1 MPNSFFPQSR
11 FSVDEEDS
19 ADMNPEDNIFEAYE
33 YDNYNEILNNF
44 NRQFTQLT
52 YEGINE
58 TINSIISGEKNY
70 IFNEKES
77 MQNQIKNFDDFKK
90 EFINQ
95 KNAKKE
101 ELKNLYLSG
110 KLESSKNDLETTDK
124 NLNIKKE
131 KEKEE
136 NDKIVEIELSSEEVI
151 SEKLS
156 TFKKYPNSVL
166 AAYLNCSTS
175 LPKRNGRIF
184 FDREPMSF
192 KLLVYYLANNKLPKF
207 KNISEE
213 KKFFKEINYW
223 KIPIHISSKN
233 ILKFNKDLSPHFFTL
248 DANYQILTKSNMN
261 HGIILLN
268 KKLSAVTPYIEF
280 SINLN
285 NRNHNRKIL
294 LALVDESK
302 IEKSDLNK
310 SFENNV
316 PFVFYWDLLN
326 EKIVKNNKKYFNRP
340 ELRSVDLNKFCRCY
354 KNNYEIKFGL
364 LYNHIEHSVELIR
377 DDVKL
382 DIVIQNIDPG
392 LTPAFEIHSENCR
405 IQLSSRNKYQEK
417 FYL

>member
-1 MPNSFFPQSR
+1 M
-11 FSVDEEDS
+11 DEEDS

-33 YDNYNEILNNF
+33 YDNYNEILSNF

-58 TINSIISGEKNY
+58 SINSIISGEKNY
-70 IFNEKES
+70 IFNEKDS
-77 MQNQIKNFDDFKK
+77 IQNQIKNFDDFKNK
-90 EFINQ
+90 FLRQ
-95 KNAKKE
+95 KKAKKD
-101 ELKNLYLSG
+101 ELKNLFLSG
-110 KLESSKNDLETTDK
+110 QNQKGLNKTDK
-124 NLNIKKE
+124 YDKNNKNIQINNDK
-131 KEKEE
+131 
-136 NDKIVEIELSSEEVI
+136 DKIVEIELSSGEII

-156 TFKKYPNSVL
+156 VFKKYPNSIL
-166 AAYLNCSTS
+166 AAYLNCSGNI
-175 LPKRNGRIF
+175 PRRNGHIF
-184 FDREPMSF
+184 FDREPQSF
-192 KLLVYYLANNKLPKF
+192 KLLIYYLSSNKLPKF
-207 KNISEE
+207 KNTLEE
-213 KKFFKEINYW
+213 KKFFTEINYW
-223 KIPIHISSKN
+223 KIPKHVSSKN
-233 ILKFNKDLSPHFFTL
+233 ILKFNKDLSPHFFVL
-248 DANYQILTKSNMN
+248 DTNNQILTKSNMN

-268 KKLSAVTPYIEF
+268 KKLSYVTPYIEF
-280 SINLN
+280 TININ
-285 NRNHNRKIL
+285 NRNHNKKIL

-340 ELRSVDLNKFCRCY
+340 EFRTLDLNKFCRCY

-364 LYNHIEHSVELIR
+364 IYNHEEHSVELIR

-382 DIVIQNIDPG
+382 DIVIQNIEPD

>member
-1 MPNSFFPQSR
+1 M
-11 FSVDEEDS
+11 DEEDS

-33 YDNYNEILNNF
+33 YDNYNEILSNF

-58 TINSIISGEKNY
+58 SINSIISGEKNY

-77 MQNQIKNFDDFKK
+77 IQNQIKNFDDFKNK
-90 EFINQ
+90 FLRQ
-95 KNAKKE
+95 KKAKKE
-101 ELKNLYLSG
+101 ELKNLFLSG
-110 KLESSKNDLETTDK
+110 QNQKGFIKVDK
-124 NLNIKKE
+124 NNKNNIQLNNDKE
-131 KEKEE
+131 
-136 NDKIVEIELSSEEVI
+136 KIVEIELSSGEI
-151 SEKLS
+151 IHEKMS
-156 TFKKYPNSVL
+156 IFKKYPNSIL
-166 AAYLNCSTS
+166 AAYLNCSGNI
-175 LPKRNGRIF
+175 PRRNGHIF
-184 FDREPMSF
+184 FDREPQIF
-192 KLLVYYLANNKLPKF
+192 KLLIYYLSSNKLPKF
-207 KNISEE
+207 KNTLEE
-213 KKFFKEINYW
+213 KKFFTEINYW
-223 KIPIHISSKN
+223 KIPMHVSSKN
-233 ILKFNKDLSPHFFTL
+233 ILKFNKDLSPHFFVL
-248 DANYQILTKSNMN
+248 DTNNQILTKSNMN
-261 HGIILLN
+261 HGIVLLN
-268 KKLSAVTPYIEF
+268 KKLSYVTPYIEF
-280 SINLN
+280 TINLN
-285 NRNHNRKIL
+285 NRNHNKKIL

-340 ELRSVDLNKFCRCY
+340 EFRTLDLNKFCRCY

-364 LYNHIEHSVELIR
+364 IYNHEEHSVELIR
-377 DDVKL
+377 DDIKL

>member
-1 MPNSFFPQSR
+1 
-11 FSVDEEDS
+11 
-19 ADMNPEDNIFEAYE
+19 MNPEDNIFEAYE
-33 YDNYNEILNNF
+33 YDNYNEILSNF

-52 YEGINE
+52 YEGIEE

-70 IFNEKES
+70 IFNEKDS
-77 MQNQIKNFDDFKK
+77 IQNQIKNFDEFKNNFLK
-90 EFINQ
+90 Q
-95 KNAKKE
+95 KKLKKE
-101 ELKNLYLSG
+101 ELKNLFLSG
-110 KLESSKNDLETTDK
+110 KKQFNKNDK
-124 NLNIKKE
+124 NNFINNKLLGKKKE
-131 KEKEE
+131 EE
-136 NDKIVEIELSSEEVI
+136 DKIVEIELSSGEI
-151 SEKLS
+151 IQEKLS
-156 TFKKYPNSVL
+156 IFKKYPNSVL
-166 AAYLNCSTS
+166 AAYLNSSINIT
-175 LPKRNGRIF
+175 KRNGHIF
-184 FDREPMSF
+184 FDREAQSF
-192 KLLVYYLANNKLPKF
+192 KLLIYFLVNNKLPKF

-213 KKFFKEINYW
+213 KKFFTELKYW

-248 DANYQILTKSNMN
+248 DSNNQILTKSNMN

-268 KKLSAVTPYIEF
+268 KKLTAVTPYIEF

-294 LALVDESK
+294 LALVDGSK
-302 IEKSDLNK
+302 IEKNDLNK

-316 PFVFYWDLLN
+316 PFVFYWDLFN
-326 EKIVKNNKKYFNRP
+326 EKIVKNNKKYFNRT
-340 ELRSVDLNKFCRCY
+340 EFRSIELNKFCRCY

-364 LYNHIEHSVELIR
+364 LYNHEEHSVELIR

-382 DIVIQNIDPG
+382 DIIIQNIDPG

>member
-1 MPNSFFPQSR
+1 
-11 FSVDEEDS
+11 
-19 ADMNPEDNIFEAYE
+19 MNPEDNIFEAYE
-33 YDNYNEILNNF
+33 YDNYNEILSNF

-52 YEGINE
+52 YEGIEE

-70 IFNEKES
+70 IFNEKDS
-77 MQNQIKNFDDFKK
+77 IQNQIKNFDEFKNNFLK
-90 EFINQ
+90 Q
-95 KNAKKE
+95 KKLKKE
-101 ELKNLYLSG
+101 ELKNLFLSG
-110 KLESSKNDLETTDK
+110 KKQFNKNDK
-124 NLNIKKE
+124 NNFINNKLLNKKKE
-131 KEKEE
+131 ED
-136 NDKIVEIELSSEEVI
+136 DKIVEIELSSGEI
-151 SEKLS
+151 IQEKLS
-156 TFKKYPNSVL
+156 IFKKYPNSVL
-166 AAYLNCSTS
+166 AAYLNSS
-175 LPKRNGRIF
+175 INIPKRNGHIF
-184 FDREPMSF
+184 FDREAQSF
-192 KLLVYYLANNKLPKF
+192 KLLIYFLENNKLPKF

-213 KKFFKEINYW
+213 KKFFTELKYW

-248 DANYQILTKSNMN
+248 DSNNQILTKSNMN

-268 KKLSAVTPYIEF
+268 KKLTAVTPYIEF

-294 LALVDESK
+294 LALVDGSK
-302 IEKSDLNK
+302 IEKNDLNK

-316 PFVFYWDLLN
+316 PFVFYWDLFN
-326 EKIVKNNKKYFNRP
+326 EKIVKNNKKYFNRT
-340 ELRSVDLNKFCRCY
+340 EFRSIELNKFCRCY

-364 LYNHIEHSVELIR
+364 LYNHEEHSVELIR

-382 DIVIQNIDPG
+382 DIIIQNIDPG